1 MKNILFANVFGLCC
15 LGLMP
20 VSDAWSNSFTDII
33 VKQAKDEAV
42 KVQQGNSDNKHV
54 TGGIFSGGSQV
65 NATATA
71 SGKGSKA
78 MAGGVVSST
87 TNNKKNA
94 KGVSATADFS
104 NARIDATATASG
116 GKSAYAGGRVIT
128 PRE

>member
-1 MKNILFANVFGLCC
+1 MKNILFVNVFGLCY
-15 LGLMP
+15 LGLVP
-20 VSDAWSNSFTDII
+20 ASDAWSNPFTDII
-33 VKQAKDEAV
+33 VKQAKGEAE
-42 KVQQGNSDNKHV
+42 KAQKGNSDDGGV
-54 TGGIFSGGSQV
+54 TAGIFTGGSQV
-65 NATATA
+65 NAAATA

>member
-1 MKNILFANVFGLCC
+1 MKNILFVNVFGLCC
-15 LGLMP
+15 LGLVP
-20 VSDAWSNSFTDII
+20 VSDAWSNPFTDII
-33 VKQAKDEAV
+33 VKQAKGEAE
-42 KVQQGNSDNKHV
+42 KAQKGNSDDGGV
-54 TGGIFSGGSQV
+54 TAGIFTGGSQV

-128 PRE
+128 PRD

>member
-1 MKNILFANVFGLCC
+1 MKNILFVNVFGLCC
-15 LGLMP
+15 LGLVP
-20 VSDAWSNSFTDII
+20 VSDAWSNPFTDII
-33 VKQAKDEAV
+33 VKQGEGEAE
-42 KVQQGNSDNKHV
+42 KAQKGNSDDGGV
-54 TGGIFSGGSQV
+54 TAGIFTGGSQV

-71 SGKGSKA
+71 FGKGSKA

-94 KGVSATADFS
+94 KRVSATADFS

>member
-1 MKNILFANVFGLCC
+1 MGLV
-15 LGLMP
+15 P
-20 VSDAWSNSFTDII
+20 VSDAWSNPFTDII
-33 VKQAKDEAV
+33 VKQAKGEAE
-42 KVQQGNSDNKHV
+42 KAQKGNSDDGGV
-54 TGGIFSGGSQV
+54 TAGIFTGGSQV

>member
-1 MKNILFANVFGLCC
+1 ML
-15 LGLMP
+15 P
-20 VSDAWSNSFTDII
+20 
-33 VKQAKDEAV
+33 
-42 KVQQGNSDNKHV
+42 
-54 TGGIFSGGSQV
+54 
-65 NATATA
+65 ATA